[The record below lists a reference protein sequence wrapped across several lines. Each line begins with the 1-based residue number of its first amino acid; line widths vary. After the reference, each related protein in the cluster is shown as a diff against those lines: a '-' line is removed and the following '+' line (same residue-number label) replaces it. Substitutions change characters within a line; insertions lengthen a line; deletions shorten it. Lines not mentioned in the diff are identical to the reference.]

1 MNQEKARSILRMFS
15 GVAEVK
21 TLDPLLDE
29 AVALVKSRLRPGAD
43 TERPQL
49 DYLCAAIA
57 NLRHSQLLAAQSQ
70 LTYTY
75 AGSVAVECFGIV
87 GMAAVS
93 VKDGLVKL
101 LRRDSLKHG
110 ISVRITEDNKIRL
123 NFHVIVA
130 YGVNISTIADNLV
143 SNVKYKVEAFTGIEI
158 EKINVL
164 VEGVRAID

>member
-70 LTYTY
+70 LTYILQRVHQS
-75 AGSVAVECFGIV
+75 ADAEPDGGGHAHRGDPPVFDGAVCSARGH
-87 GMAAVS
+87 
-93 VKDGLVKL
+93 L
-101 LRRDSLKHG
+101 
-110 ISVRITEDNKIRL
+110 
-123 NFHVIVA
+123 
-130 YGVNISTIADNLV
+130 
-143 SNVKYKVEAFTGIEI
+143 
-158 EKINVL
+158 
-164 VEGVRAID
+164 

>member
-75 AGSVAVECFGIV
+75 AGSVAKGSDKGQKVPFAQALVNEYLKTCADLLICTDV
-87 GMAAVS
+87 PLLAA
-93 VKDGLVKL
+93 GG
-101 LRRDSLKHG
+101 R
-110 ISVRITEDNKIRL
+110 
-123 NFHVIVA
+123 
-130 YGVNISTIADNLV
+130 
-143 SNVKYKVEAFTGIEI
+143 
-158 EKINVL
+158 
-164 VEGVRAID
+164 